1 MRCPYSVVIWLSGL
15 LIWGCNEEIQQADT
29 VLFQGKV
36 ITVDREFSIQHAVA
50 IKNGKI
56 LAVGNNEEILRLAG
70 TNTRKINLNGK
81 TVIPGVNEGHVHP
94 VSASQLEYYQPVP
107 DIRSIQELLEWI
119 YHEAGEKAADG
130 WIIHP
135 KFFATRLSEMRM
147 PTKSEL
153 DSIAPDHPVFL
164 DGSYGGMVNSKALE
178 ISGLDAHTDHPGV
191 LKSPENGEPTGFIRR
206 SAFGLLDLP
215 ENNGLTRQKKLELL
229 RNLLQLYNRAGITSV
244 CVGSGGP
251 EDLELFEMLK
261 ATGQLPVRVFQNMYI
276 PFDPHASLNEMRAV
290 LGSFKY
296 VTGDGDEWVK
306 VGALKTHVDGGI
318 LTGTAYLREPWGH
331 EAFEIYGITDPAYRG
346 ILNLNKQE
354 LTRIASV
361 ANELGWKF
369 TAHITGGGGVD
380 EFLSALEELNK
391 ISPINGKRFSV
402 IHGNFYTAKAIRKM
416 TEMGVYADMQP
427 AWFYKDADLL
437 YRVLGKERMSAFH
450 PYRSLFEAG
459 VVVNGGSDHMVR
471 LDSYTSINPYNPF
484 VAMWSIVTRKTE
496 RGSIYEVDEAISR
509 EQALKMYTI
518 NNAYASFEEDIK
530 GSIEP
535 GKLAD
540 MVVLSEDILT
550 CPPDHIKDIEALLT
564 MVNGEVV
571 YERKGYLP

>member
-1 MRCPYSVVIWLSGL
+1 MRCPYSVIICLSGL
-15 LIWGCNEEIQQADT
+15 LIWGCNAEIQQADT

-36 ITVDREFSIQHAVA
+36 ITVDQEFSIQQAA
-50 IKNGKI
+50 GIKNGKI
-56 LAVGNNEEILRLAG
+56 LAVGNNEEILKLAG
-70 TNTRKINLNGK
+70 TDTRKINLNGK
-81 TVIPGVNEGHVHP
+81 TVIPGINEGHVHP

-107 DIRSIQELLEWI
+107 DLRSIQELLEWI
-119 YHEAGEKAADG
+119 YHKTEEKDVDG

-135 KFFATRLSEMRM
+135 KFFATRMSEMRM

-164 DGSYGGMVNSKALE
+164 NGSYGGMVNSKALE
-178 ISGLDAHTDHPGV
+178 ISGLNTHTDHPGV
-191 LKSPENGEPTGFIRR
+191 LKIQKNGEPTGFIRA

-215 ENNGLTRQKKLELL
+215 ENNGLTQQKKLELL
-229 RNLLQLYNRAGITSV
+229 RNLLQLYNQVGITSV

-251 EDLELFEMLK
+251 EDFEMFEMLK
-261 ATGQLPVRVFQNMYI
+261 AAGQLSVRVFQNMQI
-276 PFDPHASLNEMRAV
+276 PFDPHASLNEMRTV
-290 LGSFKY
+290 LGNFNY
-296 VTGDGDEWVK
+296 VTGYGNEWVK
-306 VGALKTHVDGGI
+306 VGALKTYVDGGI
-318 LTGTAYLREPWGH
+318 LTGTAYLREPWGND
-331 EAFEIYGITDPAYRG
+331 AFEIYGITDPEYRG

-354 LTRIASV
+354 LTRIALV

-380 EFLSALEELNK
+380 EFLSALEEINK
-391 ISPINGKRFSV
+391 TSPIDGKRFSI
-402 IHGNFYTAKAIRKM
+402 IHGNFYTAEAIRKM
-416 TEMGVYADMQP
+416 ADMGVYADMQP

-437 YRVLGKERMSAFH
+437 YRVLGTERMSAFH

-484 VAMWSIVTRKTE
+484 VAMWSIITRKSE

-540 MVVLSEDILT
+540 IVVLSEDILT
-550 CPPDHIKDIEALLT
+550 CPQDNIKDIEALLT

-571 YERKGYLP
+571 YESVAGF